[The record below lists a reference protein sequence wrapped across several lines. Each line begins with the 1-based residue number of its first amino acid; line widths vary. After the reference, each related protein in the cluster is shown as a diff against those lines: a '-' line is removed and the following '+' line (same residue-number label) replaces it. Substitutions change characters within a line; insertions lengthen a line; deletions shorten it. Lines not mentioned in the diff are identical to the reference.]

1 MHHENFTRQY
11 DIDFLG
17 LRPHNSVSLG
27 SRTTILSHSFDIPR
41 ATLVKHITFTGRAT
55 ASEAFPAS
63 ISAAPSFPETV
74 GDYRWT
80 AYLPPSYVGMGPPLI
95 RFFRSTDGLW
105 GHSARLRCTKH
116 KYWFLPLLR
125 AVNCGVR
132 WISVS
137 PHLFR
142 MEAGFK
148 TR

>member
-63 ISAAPSFPETV
+63 SLLYPVFPRR
-74 GDYRWT
+74 YRWT
-80 AYLPPSYVGMGPPLI
+80 AYLPPSYVGTVAPNPRMASL
-95 RFFRSTDGLW
+95 D
-105 GHSARLRCTKH
+105 
-116 KYWFLPLLR
+116 PLLSVDGMESGGTQHVYV
-125 AVNCGVR
+125 ALNTSTGFSPSSVR
-132 WISVS
+132 
-137 PHLFR
+137 
-142 MEAGFK
+142 
-148 TR
+148 